1 MSVAEKVLQLKQD
14 FDDVYEAGKAAGGG
28 SGDYDQGY
36 EDGKNSVV
44 QIDRLVKSCTFPSL
58 NVFGT
63 AEVELNFDNILSLVN
78 LFQVTSAVNKNTTV
92 EHLTINCSTLPTSI
106 QQVIYSNGS
115 SSDDTVLKRLTFNVD
130 TSKCMSFANAF
141 TGRCGLEIIDGKPL
155 DFSASTQSINPFN
168 RCYALTDF
176 RVVAETISQSF
187 SLPSSTNLSTD
198 TIQSVIDGLADLTD
212 STTQTLALYATV
224 AAKLTDEQKAAITAK
239 NWTLA
244 Y

>member
-1 MSVAEKVLQLKQD
+1 MSIAEKLTTIAENTPK
-14 FDDVYEAGKAAGGG
+14 VYN
-28 SGDYDQGY
+28 QGY

-44 QIDRLVKSCTFPSL
+44 QIDRLVKSCAFPSL

-106 QQVIYSNGS
+106 QQVIYSNGF
-115 SSDDTVLKRLTFNVD
+115 SDDEVLKRLTFNVD
-130 TSKCMSFANAF
+130 TSKCMSFVNAF
-141 TGRCGLEIIDGKPL
+141 AGRCGLEIIDGKPL
-155 DFSASTQSINPFN
+155 DFSANTTSSINPFN

-187 SLPSSTNLSTD
+187 GLSSCPNLSTE
-198 TIQSVIDGLADLTD
+198 TIQSIIDGLADLTD
-212 STTQTLALYATV
+212 STTQTLTLHATV
-224 AAKLTDEQKAAITAK
+224 GANLTDEQKAAITAK